1 MNSESVDLIATDPPF
16 NKGRDFHATPDS
28 LRGQGGGKF
37 QDRWSWERDVHE
49 EWLDQIK
56 DDKPSVWEVID
67 AANAI
72 YMRRAKASLKLPR
85 NQAGSD
91 MGAFLCFM
99 AVRLMAMH
107 RVLKPTGSIYLHCD
121 PTASHYLKAVMDA
134 IFGWKNFRNQIIW
147 RRTAGAKL
155 SQHEPK
161 AWGRS
166 GDVLLFYAKT
176 EAVRIRPFRKLTEEE
191 ANEKFEYADS
201 RGRYFTD
208 GLTLFRRPSQGSR
221 PNLCYEWRGFV
232 NSHASGWTM
241 SKERLEEEFQKG
253 NVVITNN
260 GGLER
265 RKYEADYLGAPAGG
279 IWTDIPNLT
288 GKDAERAGYPT
299 QKPLALYE
307 RVLRASSNKGD
318 MVLDP
323 FAGCATTLVAAEKLQ
338 RRWVGIDIWE
348 GAHELV
354 LQRMKNVVGPLL
366 DNVHYTRE
374 VPERTDDGETASSI
388 LPTISKRDPEPW
400 QKLSRRQMTDH
411 LADAQSLTEGLVTC
425 AGCGRELEQPF
436 MELDHIRP
444 RSDEGVNDI
453 SNRILLCRPCNGRKS
468 DSLTMKGLIRENRK
482 TGWMQDETRA
492 QRARDAAKRCHV
504 RLVNHD

>member
-134 IFGWKNFRNQIIW
+134 IFGWKNFRNQLVWCYEIGGRGKKRFAAKHDIILYYAKSKNADFNANDIRLP
-147 RRTAGAKL
+147 RRKTHMKIETDEHGQEWQIKRDAKTGKVYRYSVSAGAL
-155 SQHEPK
+155 CPDWWSDIQQLN
-161 AWGRS
+161 RS
-166 GDVLLFYAKT
+166 D
-176 EAVRIRPFRKLTEEE
+176 P
-191 ANEKFEYADS
+191 
-201 RGRYFTD
+201 
-208 GLTLFRRPSQGSR
+208 Q
-221 PNLCYEWRGFV
+221 
-232 NSHASGWTM
+232 
-241 SKERLEEEFQKG
+241 
-253 NVVITNN
+253 
-260 GGLER
+260 
-265 RKYEADYLGAPAGG
+265 
-279 IWTDIPNLT
+279 
-288 GKDAERAGYPT
+288 RAGYPT